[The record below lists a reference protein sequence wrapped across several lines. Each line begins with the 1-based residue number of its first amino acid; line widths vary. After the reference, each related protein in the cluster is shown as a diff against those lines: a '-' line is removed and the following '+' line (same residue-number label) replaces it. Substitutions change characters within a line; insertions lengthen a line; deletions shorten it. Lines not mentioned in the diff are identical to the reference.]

1 MLRVAVARQH
11 GLERLMRP
19 GQFRR
24 GPLPA
29 AIKTSWSGN
38 CQPQG
43 TCPSWHT
50 WLSSPRKS
58 RSARFPGAPRI
69 QSGSQ
74 ACRRTT
80 PDRAFCQVSSSYL
93 PVSSDRAFKN
103 RRSLSPDTCLPPSA
117 SDPALWPP
125 GAAAGWLSQPA
136 PPAGHLQRHLTQ
148 LSGRCRVWSKA
159 LPDLLPCSGII
170 LVAG

>member
-1 MLRVAVARQH
+1 MLRVAVAWQH

-80 PDRAFCQVSSSYL
+80 RQGFCQVLRLICLYHPTGFL
-93 PVSSDRAFKN
+93 KTAVACPRTLVCRLLLQIRLCG
-103 RRSLSPDTCLPPSA
+103 RREPL
-117 SDPALWPP
+117 
-125 GAAAGWLSQPA
+125 
-136 PPAGHLQRHLTQ
+136 PAGFHNQHHR
-148 LSGRCRVWSKA
+148 
-159 LPDLLPCSGII
+159 PGIFSPGSEPSVRA
-170 LVAG
+170 VAGLVNSPSRPSSL